1 MNTIYVMGHKNPDTD
16 SICSAIA
23 YSYFKR
29 IISPQ
34 NNYFPVRLGP
44 VNNETGFVFDYFKE
58 PVPEL
63 IENLYTQLSDIA
75 FDEPVSVKKET
86 PLSDVW
92 NIMGKNITNTVNVV
106 DEEGFFIGLV
116 TVGDIA
122 RASLEISEDL
132 SRVAIPLEN
141 IERTLDGQI
150 LCSYKKTFSGNILVA
165 AMELATLERR
175 LDEKTLI
182 IVDDRED
189 VQISVLKKE
198 VHTLIIT
205 GGSKVSD
212 QVLNLAKEKKVNL
225 ITVPYHTFTTVKRI
239 GQSIPVQYVA
249 KSQSL
254 ITFSLQEEVDD
265 AKEIMLK
272 HKYRQFPI
280 LDNKIPVG
288 MLSRRNLLN
297 ITGKKVILV
306 DHNEES
312 QSAEGLEQA
321 QILEVIDHHR
331 IGSIETLYPIVFI
344 NRPVGCTAT
353 IVYGFYR
360 DNGIKPP
367 SSIAGLMCAA
377 IISDTLMFKSP
388 TSSTQDREAAQELAT
403 IAGMDI
409 ETFSRSMFEAGTSL
423 EGKSAEEIFFTDFK
437 IFDVADFKVGISQVF
452 FYNTERS
459 FHRKA
464 LLDFMKQRK
473 FQGSYDM
480 LLLMLTDII
489 NEGSEI
495 LYVGNHEEFLSSAFG
510 VPISGGS
517 FYLPKVISRKKQVI
531 PQLLEAI
538 KRS

>member
-34 NNYFPVRLGP
+34 NNYSPVRLGP
-44 VNNETGFVFDYFKE
+44 VNNETGFVLDYFKE

-403 IAGMDI
+403 IAARHSPAPCLRRGPLL
-409 ETFSRSMFEAGTSL
+409 RGNLQKRYSL
-423 EGKSAEEIFFTDFK
+423 QI
-437 IFDVADFKVGISQVF
+437 
-452 FYNTERS
+452 
-459 FHRKA
+459 
-464 LLDFMKQRK
+464 LK
-473 FQGSYDM
+473 FLM
-480 LLLMLTDII
+480 LLILRSASVRCFSII
-489 NEGSEI
+489 RSVLFIEKPFSI
-495 LYVGNHEEFLSSAFG
+495 L
-510 VPISGGS
+510 
-517 FYLPKVISRKKQVI
+517 
-531 PQLLEAI
+531 
-538 KRS
+538 